1 MLARSD
7 AETRDAL
14 MLLWRCTLA
23 LHVGLLYERG
33 MFTVPHAARTASRA
47 LDLN

>member
-14 MLLWRCTLA
+14 MLLWRCSLV
-23 LHVGLLYERG
+23 LHVGLLYVRG

-47 LDLN
+47 LDHN